1 MLSAIVRP
9 RLTIWR
15 VRLGNTMSWIL
26 SQETAVMKAITT
38 KVLAA
43 IFCLTLKFAKR
54 RIVNS
59 PWSPA

>member
-1 MLSAIVRP
+1 MLSAMVRP
-9 RLTIWR
+9 RLLIWR

-26 SQETAVMKAITT
+26 SQDTTVMKAITT

-54 RIVNS
+54 RIVDY
-59 PWSPA
+59 PRPPA